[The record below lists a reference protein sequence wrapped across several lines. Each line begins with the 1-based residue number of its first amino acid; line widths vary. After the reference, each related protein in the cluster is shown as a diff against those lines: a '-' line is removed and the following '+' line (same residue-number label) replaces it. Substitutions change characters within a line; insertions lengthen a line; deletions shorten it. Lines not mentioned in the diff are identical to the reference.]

1 MCILCSAV
9 EVVRWLRGCRL
20 NHLDGGGVSLENGR
34 VWLLLVVGSMS
45 ALMSLPL
52 LTAYIYV
59 CGLARDSK
67 VAWCCRRWRCT
78 RRRHLQSWG
87 LASGTRFSQAGRSH
101 ETISKLCVVSAA
113 GFFPNT
119 VCMSSYYGVVG
130 LRDGRRVF
138 RVRSPPRG
146 CREANGGAPKG

>member
-1 MCILCSAV
+1 MRLEKNWFLPICVYSMLC
-9 EVVRWLRGCRL
+9 
-20 NHLDGGGVSLENGR
+20 GR
-34 VWLLLVVGSMS
+34 KWTCLVVAGGWFDERIDES
-45 ALMSLPL
+45 ASLDSL
-52 LTAYIYV
+52 HICMWLS
-59 CGLARDSK
+59 RDSI

-130 LRDGRRVF
+130 LRDGRRVV
-138 RVRSPPRG
+138 RVRSPLRG